1 MNISIKKIII
11 GALFL
16 WLVPSAIF
24 ASESNG
30 TINTSYKYGWGE
42 NFGWI
47 NFAPTDGSSNYH
59 GLTITD
65 SAVTGY
71 AWSET
76 YGWINFSP
84 SSGGVTNSC
93 TGQLGG
99 WAWSTQLGWIS
110 MAGVVI
116 GSTGEFSGVGG
127 GTTLASGRITF
138 DCDNCDVRTD
148 WIPCADREEEDTGGG
163 GGTGATCSNGA
174 SDYPT
179 CTPPPDPTCSNGASD
194 YPTCTPPTPPFCSNG
209 ASDYPTCTPPPDPT
223 CSNGASDYPTC
234 TPPQTPTCSNG
245 ASDYPTCTPPTPP
258 LDPVCSNGALDY
270 PTCSQPPDP
279 TCSNGASDYP
289 TCTDSSNG
297 GGEGDTED
305 DESDDTGGE
314 ENTGGGGG
322 GSSGGGGVVAE
333 VATEIISN
341 ITDSVGVVTDAT
353 VAVLQDVG
361 EVLVEIPGVQTVV
374 DVAQVAIERTEKVIN
389 NPTVEKIDEV
399 VSAPVLTATAVVNV
413 VVGGATLFSQILI
426 FLRLLFLQ
434 PLLLLFKR
442 HKQKTWGTVFNS
454 HTKQPLDLAMVRLV
468 QGENDKIVRTQVTD
482 AQGRYF
488 MAAGNGTYILKT
500 TKEGFGPHK
509 STQVEDSVYPNL
521 YYGEK
526 LDLADKESELNY
538 NIPLEPVYESKSTA
552 DIVKEYSRKAFQ
564 KTLSMVGAI
573 ATVVSLIISPNIWM
587 AALLVVHL
595 LIYVVMKRF
604 AQKKVKGDRGI
615 VVNSKTNK
623 PMKKVVI
630 RVFDNAYNKLVDTTI
645 TDTNGRYVVLVG
657 PSTYYI
663 TAEKEGYTP
672 YQSDTIDLTSEKTNG
687 IGGVITENF
696 SLVPVDEKKK

>member
-1 MNISIKKIII
+1 MRALVKKIII

-16 WLVPSAIF
+16 WLVPSVVF

-30 TINTSYKYGWGE
+30 TISTSYKYGWGE
-42 NFGWI
+42 NLGWI

-71 AWSET
+71 AWSEA

-84 SSGGVTNSC
+84 STGGVTNSC

-110 MAGVVI
+110 MTGVVI

-127 GTTLASGRITF
+127 GTTLPSGRITF

-148 WIPCADREEEDTGGG
+148 WIPCAEREDENEGGG
-163 GGTGATCSNGA
+163 GEDPVCSNGA

-179 CTPPPDPTCSNGASD
+179 CTPPPDPVCSNGASDYPTCTPPPDPVCSNGASDYPTCTPPPDPVCSNGATNYPTCTLPPDPTCSNGASD
-194 YPTCTPPTPPFCSNG
+194 YPTCTPPPP
-209 ASDYPTCTPPPDPT
+209 
-223 CSNGASDYPTC
+223 
-234 TPPQTPTCSNG
+234 
-245 ASDYPTCTPPTPP
+245 
-258 LDPVCSNGALDY
+258 DPVCSNGASDY

-289 TCTDSSNG
+289 TCTDSSDG
-297 GGEGDTED
+297 GGEGTGDGEGDGTDGAEG
-305 DESDDTGGE
+305 GGE
-314 ENTGGGGG
+314 GTGSGGGGG
-322 GSSGGGGVVAE
+322 GIT
-333 VATEIISN
+333 TEIISN

-353 VAVLQDVG
+353 VAVLQDVA
-361 EVLVEIPGVQTVV
+361 EVLVTIPGVQSVV
-374 DVAQVAIERTEKVIN
+374 DVAQVAIERTEKIIN
-389 NPTVEKIDEV
+389 NPTVEKIDEA
-399 VSAPVLTATAVVNV
+399 VSTPVLTATAVVNV

-468 QGENDKIVRTQVTD
+468 HGENDKIVRTQVTD

-488 MAAGNGTYILKT
+488 MAAGSGTYILKT
-500 TKEGFGPHK
+500 TKEGFGPHS
-509 STQVEDSVYPNL
+509 STSVEDSVYPNL

-526 LDLADKESELNY
+526 LDLVDKESELNY

-552 DIVKEYSRKAFQ
+552 DIIKEYSRKTFQ
-564 KTLSMVGAI
+564 KTLSLVGAI

-615 VVNSKTNK
+615 VVDSKTNK

-645 TDTNGRYVVLVG
+645 TDNNGRYVVLVG

-672 YQSDTIDLTSEKTNG
+672 YQSDTIDLTSEKTSG

>member
-1 MNISIKKIII
+1 MSSLIKKIIF
-11 GALFL
+11 AAFLL
-16 WLVPSAIF
+16 WLVPSVIF
-24 ASESNG
+24 ASDSNG
-30 TINTSYKYGWGE
+30 TINTSHKYGWGE
-42 NFGWI
+42 NLGWI

-71 AWSET
+71 AWSEA
-76 YGWINFSP
+76 YGWINFAP
-84 SSGGVTNSC
+84 SNGGVTNSC

-110 MAGVVI
+110 MSGVTI
-116 GSTGEFSGVGG
+116 GSTGEFNGVSG
-127 GTTLASGRITF
+127 GTTLPSGRITF

-148 WIPCADREEEDTGGG
+148 WIPCAEREEEGGG
-163 GGTGATCSNGA
+163 GPPPTCSNGASDYPTCTPPTPPTCSNGA

-194 YPTCTPPTPPFCSNG
+194 YPTCTPPTPPPDPVCSNG
-209 ASDYPTCTPPPDPT
+209 ASDYPTCT
-223 CSNGASDYPTC
+223 
-234 TPPQTPTCSNG
+234 
-245 ASDYPTCTPPTPP
+245 
-258 LDPVCSNGALDY
+258 
-270 PTCSQPPDP
+270 QPPDP

-289 TCTDSSNG
+289 ACTASTDG
-297 GGEGDTED
+297 GDGGTGEGDGGA
-305 DESDDTGGE
+305 SDGGE
-314 ENTGGGGG
+314 SEGA
-322 GSSGGGGVVAE
+322 GSSGGGGGG

-341 ITDSVGVVTDAT
+341 ITDSVGVVADAT
-353 VAVLQDVG
+353 VAVLQDVA
-361 EVLVEIPGVQTVV
+361 EVLVTIPGVQTVV
-374 DVAQVAIERTEKVIN
+374 NAAQVAIERTEKVIN
-389 NPTVEKIDEV
+389 NPTVEKIDEA
-399 VSAPVLTATAVVNV
+399 VSTPVLTATAVVNV

-468 QGENDKIVRTQVTD
+468 HGENDTIVRTQVTD

-488 MAAGNGTYILKT
+488 MAAGSGTYILKT
-500 TKEGFGPHK
+500 TKEGFGPH
-509 STQVEDSVYPNL
+509 SGTQAEDSVYPNL
-521 YYGEK
+521 YRGEK
-526 LDLADKESELNY
+526 LELVDRESELNY
-538 NIPLEPVYESKSTA
+538 NIPLEPVYEAKSTA
-552 DIVKEYSRKAFQ
+552 DIIKEYSRKTFQ
-564 KTLSMVGAI
+564 KTLSLIGAI
-573 ATVVSLIISPNIWM
+573 ATVASLIISPNIWM

-615 VVNSKTNK
+615 VVDSKTKK

-630 RVFDNAYNKLVDTTI
+630 RVFDNAYNKLVDTAI
-645 TDTNGRYVVLVG
+645 TDNNGCYAVLVG

-663 TAEKEGYTP
+663 TAEKEGYAP
-672 YQSDTIDLTSEKTNG
+672 YQSDTIDLTSKKTNG

-696 SLVPVDEKKK
+696 SLMSVDEKKK